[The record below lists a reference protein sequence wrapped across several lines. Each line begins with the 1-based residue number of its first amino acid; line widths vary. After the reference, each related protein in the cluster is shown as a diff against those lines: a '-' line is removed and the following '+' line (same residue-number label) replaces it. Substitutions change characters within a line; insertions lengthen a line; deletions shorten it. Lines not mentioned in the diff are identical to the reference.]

1 MPDTTNP
8 TVVVTGANGLV
19 GARVC
24 EALKQRGATV
34 RAVVR
39 REGKAPEGAE
49 ERVGDFADA
58 DFAKQVVDG
67 ADAVVTTVHPL
78 GGDDEEQRRAAVEAT
93 PALARLAKD
102 AGVPRFVHV
111 STAAVYERSPGI
123 GDVDEGGR
131 LVDDDA
137 GTYAVT
143 KRDADAALAD
153 SELDGM
159 TRVLVRPP
167 AILGSGE
174 TSVWNT
180 LNPKAY
186 VDGDSQLEV
195 NPDKSFA
202 WIHVDDLA
210 NAIAELALG
219 EITTSDDPEK
229 GPVEG
234 GCTPVNITAEHATQR
249 DYLGTV
255 GGTLGNDPRWTDED
269 SWTGRLR
276 NDRALRWGWE
286 PKIGLRQAL
295 EELAADVRELM

>member
-1 MPDTTNP
+1 MAEHSNP

-19 GARVC
+19 GAAVC
-24 EALKQRGATV
+24 RALTDRGATV

-39 REGKAPEGAE
+39 REGTAPEGVD
-49 ERVGDFADA
+49 ERVGDFADP
-58 DFAKQVVDG
+58 DFAKQAVDG

-78 GGDDEEQRRAAVEAT
+78 RGDDDDQRRAAVEAT
-93 PALARLAKD
+93 PALARIAKD
-102 AGVPRFVHV
+102 AGVPVLVHV
-111 STAAVYERSPGI
+111 STAAVYERVPGI
-123 GDVDEGGR
+123 GDVDEHGK
-131 LVDDDA
+131 LVGDDA

-143 KRDADAALAD
+143 KRDADAALASSD
-153 SELDGM
+153 LDGM
-159 TRVLVRPP
+159 TRILVRPP

-180 LNPKAY
+180 LNPTSY
-186 VDGDSQLEV
+186 RDGDFDTHV

-210 NAIAELALG
+210 DAIAGLAVG
-219 EITTSDDPEK
+219 EYAPSDDPEQ

-234 GCTPVNITAEHATQR
+234 GCTPVNISAEHATQR

-255 GGTLGNDPRWTDED
+255 GSTLGNEPTWTDED

-276 NDRALRWGWE
+276 NDRARRWGWE
-286 PKIGLRQAL
+286 PKVSLSRAL
-295 EELAADVRELM
+295 EELAADVRRLM

>member
-19 GARVC
+19 GAQVC

-39 REGKAPEGAE
+39 REGAAPPGTE
-49 ERVGDFADA
+49 ERVGDFADP

-67 ADAVVTTVHPL
+67 ADALVTTVHPL
-78 GGDDEEQRRAAVEAT
+78 GGDDEEQRTAAVEAT
-93 PALARLAKD
+93 PTMARIAKD
-102 AGVPRFVHV
+102 AGVSTLVHV
-111 STAAVYERSPGI
+111 STAAVYERAPGL
-123 GDVDEGGR
+123 GDADEHGQ

-153 SELDGM
+153 ADLDGM

-167 AILGSGE
+167 AILGQGE

-180 LNPKAY
+180 VRPAAIRDDESQRRENP
-186 VDGDSQLEV
+186 E
-195 NPDKSFA
+195 KSFA
-202 WIHVDDLA
+202 WIHVNDLA
-210 NAIAELALG
+210 TVIADVATG
-219 EITTSDDPEK
+219 KYAVGDDPER

-234 GCTPVNITAEHATQR
+234 ACTPLNVSAEHATQR

-255 GGTLGNDPRWTDED
+255 CEALGVEPHWTDDEA
-269 SWTGRLR
+269 WTGKMLG
-276 NDRALRWGWE
+276 DRARRWGWQQQMS
-286 PKIGLRQAL
+286 LQDAL
-295 EELAADVRELM
+295 AELAEDVRRLR